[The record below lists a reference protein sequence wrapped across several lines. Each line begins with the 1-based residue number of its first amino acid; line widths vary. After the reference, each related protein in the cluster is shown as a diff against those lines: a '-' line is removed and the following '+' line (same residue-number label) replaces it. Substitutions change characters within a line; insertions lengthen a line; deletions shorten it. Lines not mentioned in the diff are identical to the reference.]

1 MKNNL
6 SRFRRDEVHSWEV
19 IEERCPDGGLLEY
32 ILLSAHHD
40 RKLFEQFQ
48 EHFLVCDT
56 CQRRIGLIELYYVIL
71 DREIQQEVSPAV
83 VDMAQKLAEAEQA

>member
-6 SRFRRDEVHSWEV
+6 SRFRRDEVHYWEV

-32 ILLSAHHD
+32 ILLSAHRD
-40 RKLFEQFQ
+40 RELFEQFQ

-56 CQRRIGLIELYYVIL
+56 CQRRIGLIELYYSIL
-71 DREIQQEVSPAV
+71 DREIRREVSPAV
-83 VDMAQKLAEAEQA
+83 IDMAQKLVETEQA

>member
-1 MKNNL
+1 M
-6 SRFRRDEVHSWEV
+6 HYWEV

-48 EHFLVCDT
+48 EHFLVCDN
-56 CQRRIGLIELYYVIL
+56 CQRRIRLIELYYVIL
-71 DREIQQEVSPAV
+71 DREIRQEVSPAV
-83 VDMAQKLAEAEQA
+83 VDMAQKLVETEQA